1 MTKNRE
7 IKISQFLSYVLR
19 HKPESIGLTLDKNGW
34 ASVAEIL
41 NNSKLSFSI
50 EELKQVVENNDKKRF
65 SFNDNLTKIKA
76 NQGHSVKVELEFQQI
91 IPPEILYHGTAK
103 RFIKSIQQKGLL
115 KGERH
120 HVHLSKDLKTASS
133 VGKRH
138 GNVVILLID
147 TKQMYQDGYQFY
159 LSDNQVYLVDY
170 VPPNYLTIVGAE
182 TNFQAKVFLN
192 EAGGQEKY
200 CCQPPT

>member
-19 HKPESIGLTLDKNGW
+19 HKPESIGLTLNKNGW

-41 NNSKLSFSI
+41 NNSKLSFSM
-50 EELKQVVENNDKKRF
+50 EELKQVVEKNDKKRF
-65 SFNDNLTKIKA
+65 SFNENLTQIKA
-76 NQGHSVKVELEFQQI
+76 NQGHSVKVELAFQEI
-91 IPPEILYHGTAK
+91 IPPETLYHGTAK
-103 RFIKSIQQKGLL
+103 RFIKSIQQQGLL
-115 KGERH
+115 KGGRH
-120 HVHLSKDLKTASS
+120 HVHLSKDIQTASN

-159 LSDNQVYLVDY
+159 LSDNQIYLVDY
-170 VPPNYLTIVGAE
+170 VPSNYLTII
-182 TNFQAKVFLN
+182 
-192 EAGGQEKY
+192 
-200 CCQPPT
+200 